1 MSIWLF
7 LIISNL
13 HHYTDF
19 ISKQVEGRENGWER
33 PTKEEEISELVGKI
47 KLKQV
52 EGKEKWLGKTYERG
66 RNRRISRQIEARAK
80 SRKR

>member
-1 MSIWLF
+1 M
-7 LIISNL
+7 
-13 HHYTDF
+13 DF
-19 ISKQVEGRENGWER
+19 IENSELVGKIKSKQVEGRENGWER